1 MHFKEGWYS
10 NRRDYNKNQRSPLKR
25 FHSEQMFR
33 VRRILI
39 KLYYR
44 LHSDDYWEIMQC
56 IPKYRQERVKMNL
69 FADMS
74 SERYKHILNSFDL
87 YQTIDVNKDIYR
99 IFRKI
104 QLILRSY
111 LSLRAPMHLQSWCG
125 AIALFIFLMSTQI
138 PAIHRAV
145 TAFSM
150 CLSSRL
156 QQDSPQLFCLSRVF
170 LSSLFCISQLHSLWL
185 QK

>member
-1 MHFKEGWYS
+1 MHTKIQA
-10 NRRDYNKNQRSPLKR
+10 RK
-25 FHSEQMFR
+25 
-33 VRRILI
+33 
-39 KLYYR
+39 
-44 LHSDDYWEIMQC
+44 
-56 IPKYRQERVKMNL
+56 VKINL
-69 FADMS
+69 FSDMN
-74 SERYKHILNSFDL
+74 SERYKYIFNSFDL
-87 YQTIDVNKDIYR
+87 YQMIDVNKVIYR

-150 CLSSRL
+150 CLSSGL